1 MKPILKYRGGKSK
14 EIPQILPYIPNFNGR
29 YIEPFFGGGA
39 MFFHLEHNNAVIN
52 DINAPLMNFY
62 RSVQQ
67 NFGALSEELA
77 VLKLFIIA
85 IEQFLKHKS
94 NYIQMKRLRMPTNH
108 CIIIYETCT
117 MV

>member
-77 VLKLFIIA
+77 GLEA
-85 IEQFLKHKS
+85 IY
-94 NYIQMKRLRMPTNH
+94 NTRWRN
-108 CIIIYETCT
+108 
-117 MV
+117 